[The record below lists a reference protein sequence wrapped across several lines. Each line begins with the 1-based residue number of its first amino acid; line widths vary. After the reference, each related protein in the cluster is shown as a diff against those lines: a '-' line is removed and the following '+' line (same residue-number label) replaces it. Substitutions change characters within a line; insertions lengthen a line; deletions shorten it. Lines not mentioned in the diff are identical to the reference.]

1 MGTLQIEKFIDG
13 KHETTFSIPTFLIR
27 IVQTLLPQSAII
39 ALEKRGINLQA
50 IADAKK
56 QGVSY
61 STTLNVREKG
71 IDKKI
76 VISLI

>member
-1 MGTLQIEKFIDG
+1 MSTLQIEKFIDG
-13 KHETTFSIPTFLIR
+13 KHETTFSIPTFFMGIM
-27 IVQTLLPQSAII
+27 QTLLPKSAII

-56 QGVSY
+56 QGTGY

-76 VISLI
+76 VMSLI